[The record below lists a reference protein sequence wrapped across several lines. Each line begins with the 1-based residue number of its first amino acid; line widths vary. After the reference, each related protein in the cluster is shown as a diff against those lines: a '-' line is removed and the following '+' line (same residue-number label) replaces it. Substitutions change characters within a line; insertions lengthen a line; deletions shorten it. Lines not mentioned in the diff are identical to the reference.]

1 MLAGDRKK
9 MFLIDSVTY
18 VQNISQPSFVGPLNV
33 VGPSHLPV
41 MPNAGDTQ
49 SRILYKKLVQ
59 VDLCKKLDRVSCFL
73 AQFYFLVQESCI
85 KQNRALF
92 DARNLQ
98 TRDQN

>member
-1 MLAGDRKK
+1 LDAVNGGFMLAGDRKK

-49 SRILYKKLVQ
+49 SRILYKKLTSN
-59 VDLCKKLDRVSCFL
+59 VDARFLSKKLTNDT
-73 AQFYFLVQESCI
+73 
-85 KQNRALF
+85 N
-92 DARNLQ
+92 
-98 TRDQN
+98 